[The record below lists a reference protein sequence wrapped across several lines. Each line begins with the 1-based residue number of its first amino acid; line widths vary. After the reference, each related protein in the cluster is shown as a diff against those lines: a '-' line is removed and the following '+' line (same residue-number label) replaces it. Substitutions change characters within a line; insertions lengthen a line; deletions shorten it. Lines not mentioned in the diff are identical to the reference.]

1 MHTILI
7 VEDESGIRDII
18 EHMLKIAGYGT
29 VMAEN
34 GVRAMEVAQQSRPNL
49 ILMDMGL
56 PVMNGWEATRAIKN
70 DRELQHIPVIALT
83 AYALTEDRERCFA
96 AGCDEY
102 ETKPFDF
109 PRLLSKIRRLLQP
122 AASPA

>member
-1 MHTILI
+1 MSGAAILFGLFVAVFPMI
-7 VEDESGIRDII
+7 DWS
-18 EHMLKIAGYGT
+18 IAEWDQNKFEPWFSL
-29 VMAEN
+29 A
-34 GVRAMEVAQQSRPNL
+34 SP
-49 ILMDMGL
+49 
-56 PVMNGWEATRAIKN
+56 
-70 DRELQHIPVIALT
+70 